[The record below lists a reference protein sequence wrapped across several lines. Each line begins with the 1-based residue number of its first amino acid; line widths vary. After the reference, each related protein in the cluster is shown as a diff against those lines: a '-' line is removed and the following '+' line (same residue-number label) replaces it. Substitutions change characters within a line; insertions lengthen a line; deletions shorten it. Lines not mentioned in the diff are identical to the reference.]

1 RTFLCMCVEWVL
13 RAEQRY
19 CARRT
24 CSSQQAANVIQRFA
38 PGVSSLQSRTA
49 VSDLPC
55 QRSLQ
60 RVIGRVRRI
69 GNHGLEPEASSC
81 DAATVEVRKLRES
94 RTRSL
99 IRVWVG
105 NPGKAKRRCSRS

>member
-1 RTFLCMCVEWVL
+1 MGVEGVL

-24 CSSQQAANVIQRFA
+24 RSSQQAAHVIQRFA
-38 PGVSSLQSRTA
+38 PGVSRLQSRTT

-69 GNHGLEPEASSC
+69 GNYGLEPEASSC
-81 DAATVEVRKLRES
+81 DAATVEVGKLRES

-99 IRVWVG
+99 IRVWV
-105 NPGKAKRRCSRS
+105 

>member
-1 RTFLCMCVEWVL
+1 MRVERVL

-24 CSSQQAANVIQRFA
+24 CSSQQAANVIERIT
-38 PGVSSLQSRTA
+38 PGVSRLQSRTA

-81 DAATVEVRKLRES
+81 DAATIKVRKLSES

-99 IRVWVG
+99 IRVWV
-105 NPGKAKRRCSRS
+105 

>member
-1 RTFLCMCVEWVL
+1 MCVEWVL

-24 CSSQQAANVIQRFA
+24 CSSYQAAHVIQRFA
-38 PGVSSLQSRTA
+38 PGVSRLQSRTA
-49 VSDLPC
+49 VWDLPC

-60 RVIGRVRRI
+60 RIIGRVRCI
-69 GNHGLEPEASSC
+69 GNYGLEPEASRC
-81 DAATVEVRKLRES
+81 DAATVEVRKLREC

-99 IRVWVG
+99 IRVWV
-105 NPGKAKRRCSRS
+105 

>member
-1 RTFLCMCVEWVL
+1 MCVEWVL

-24 CSSQQAANVIQRFA
+24 RSSLQAANAVQGFA
-38 PGVSSLQSRTA
+38 PGVSRLQSRTA

-81 DAATVEVRKLRES
+81 DAALIKVRKLSES

-99 IRVWVG
+99 IRVWV
-105 NPGKAKRRCSRS
+105 